1 MKIIAEFSFF
11 LVLDS
16 QKSKGYGYVTYSMLW
31 VHKNFIW
38 QATCWDQINLKKISA
53 YVVCY
58 QSIYNI
64 EYHVDF
70 KQIHFSEDA
79 EAASSRIMSLDGRR
93 LYVTFANKKKKEKRK
108 AKVKSEENTDEEP
121 EQNSDAE
128 DEKPVLPR
136 LHELEKQS
144 MIRIQFFH
152 IA

>member
-1 MKIIAEFSFF
+1 
-11 LVLDS
+11 
-16 QKSKGYGYVTYSMLW
+16 MLW

-38 QATCWDQINLKKISA
+38 QATCWDEINLNKYSA
-53 YVVCY
+53 DDVCNW
-58 QSIYNI
+58 SIYNI
-64 EYHVDF
+64 EYHLYL
-70 KQIHFSEDA
+70 KELHFSEDA

-144 MIRIQFFH
+144 MIRIQIFH